1 MRVRQTAF
9 AFGTI
14 ASFLLLSFDAQ
25 ADGAYQLKH
34 NANVDAPIS
43 IGAMAIA
50 VGLELVKPELAPSCV
65 VCERNAD
72 GSDSLNGVDRGVRAA
87 LVWNNK
93 TTANIASYVTGFGAP
108 AASAFTLIGA
118 GAADADVTRFYPTD
132 MLIVFESVALTAMTT
147 QIAKFI
153 VRRERPF
160 LHAMSSE
167 EKAARKP
174 SSDDNVSF
182 FSGHTSVSFALAAS
196 AGTVAEMR
204 GYRLAPA
211 IWGAGAALATVTGY
225 LRIAADKHYFS
236 DVLVGAVV
244 GSAIGIGVPLLFHGR
259 ERFEAGT
266 TANGAIA
273 APLQIM
279 SYGGTF

>member
-1 MRVRQTAF
+1 
-9 AFGTI
+9 
-14 ASFLLLSFDAQ
+14 
-25 ADGAYQLKH
+25 
-34 NANVDAPIS
+34 
-43 IGAMAIA
+43 
-50 VGLELVKPELAPSCV
+50 
-65 VCERNAD
+65 
-72 GSDSLNGVDRGVRAA
+72 
-87 LVWNNK
+87 
-93 TTANIASYVTGFGAP
+93 
-108 AASAFTLIGA
+108 
-118 GAADADVTRFYPTD
+118 
-132 MLIVFESVALTAMTT
+132 
-147 QIAKFI
+147 
-153 VRRERPF
+153 
-160 LHAMSSE
+160 
-167 EKAARKP
+167 
-174 SSDDNVSF
+174 
-182 FSGHTSVSFALAAS
+182 
-196 AGTVAEMR
+196 MR